1 MILAV
6 DAGNTRIKWGL
17 HDGNSWQA
25 EGWVATADG
34 AGLGETWK
42 GLAASERIVASNVA
56 GPWVAMQIE
65 EARQG
70 WAAEIEWVVAVESQ
84 CGVRNGYETPS
95 KLGSDRWAA
104 LIAAR
109 AIAPEGCVVVNAGT
123 AMTVDALTADG
134 MFLGGMVTPGL
145 ATMLRSLAESTA
157 AIERGGGHCRDF
169 PQNTPDAVYSGALS
183 AMVGAVWHMNALLAG
198 KIRRA
203 PTCLLSGGDAQLL
216 LPLLSGKTRMV
227 DNLVLDG
234 LIRIALA

>member
-6 DAGNTRIKWGL
+6 DAGNSRIKWGL
-17 HDGNSWQA
+17 HDGNSWVSQ
-25 EGWVATADG
+25 GWIATADV
-34 AGLGETWK
+34 AGLGDAWK
-42 GLAASERIVASNVA
+42 DLAASDRIVASNVA
-56 GPWVAMQIE
+56 GSQVAMQIE
-65 EARQG
+65 EACKG
-70 WAAEIEWVVAVESQ
+70 WSARMQWVVAVESQ
-84 CGVRNGYETPS
+84 CGVRNGYEIPS
-95 KLGSDRWAA
+95 QLGSDRWAA

-123 AMTVDALTADG
+123 AMTVDGLTADG
-134 MFLGGMVTPGL
+134 LFLGGLIVPGL
-145 ATMLRSLAESTA
+145 TTMLRALAENTA
-157 AIERGGGHCRDF
+157 ALEEGGGHYRDI
-169 PQNTPDAVYSGALS
+169 PRNTPDAVYSGALS

-198 KIRRA
+198 EIKRA

>member
-17 HDGNSWQA
+17 HDGNSWVSQ
-25 EGWVATADG
+25 GWIATEDG
-34 AGLGETWK
+34 AGLGDAWK
-42 GLAASERIVASNVA
+42 DLVAPDRIVASNVA
-56 GPWVAMQIE
+56 GPQVAIAIE
-65 EARQG
+65 EACKG
-70 WAAEIEWVVAVESQ
+70 WPAKIQWITAVESQ
-84 CGVRNGYETPS
+84 CGVRNGYDIPS
-95 KLGSDRWAA
+95 QLGSDRWAA

-134 MFLGGMVTPGL
+134 VFLGGLIVPGL
-145 ATMLRSLAESTA
+145 ATMLRALAENTA
-157 AIERGGGHCRDF
+157 AIGEISGHYRDI
-169 PQNTPDAVYSGALS
+169 PKNTPDAVYSGALS

-198 KIRRA
+198 EIKRA
-203 PTCLLSGGDAQLL
+203 PVCLLSGGDAQLL

>member
-25 EGWVATADG
+25 KGWVATTDG
-34 AGLGETWK
+34 AGLAEAWK
-42 GLAASERIVASNVA
+42 GLAAPERIVVANVA
-56 GPWVAMQIE
+56 GPQAAMQIE
-65 EARQG
+65 EACKG
-70 WAAEIEWVVAVESQ
+70 WPARIEWVVAVESQ
-84 CGVRNGYETPS
+84 CGVRNGYEIPAQ
-95 KLGSDRWAA
+95 LGSDRWAA

-134 MFLGGMVTPGL
+134 MFLGGMIVPGL
-145 ATMLRSLAESTA
+145 ATMLRALAESTA
-157 AIERGGGHCRDF
+157 AIGEENGHYTDI
-169 PQNTPDAVYSGALS
+169 PKNTPDAVYSGALS
-183 AMVGAVWHMNALLAG
+183 AMVGSVWHMNALLAG
-198 KIRRA
+198 EIKRA

-234 LIRIALA
+234 LLRIALE